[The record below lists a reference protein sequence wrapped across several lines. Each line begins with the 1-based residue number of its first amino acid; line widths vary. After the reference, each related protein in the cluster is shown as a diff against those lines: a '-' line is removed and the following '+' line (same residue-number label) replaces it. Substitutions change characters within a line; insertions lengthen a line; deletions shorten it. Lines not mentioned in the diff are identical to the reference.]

1 MPRIQDL
8 LEGDLI
14 IEDLHATDKTGVI
27 REFASLLTRTGKVRD
42 ADQLVK
48 VILERESQGST
59 GIGDGIAIPH
69 AKSREIADSVVA
81 FGRSKTGVD
90 FQSLDGKPAYL
101 FFLLVTPESRPGEHL
116 KTLARISRLMRNT
129 TLRDELRQCSVRQE
143 IRKLILDE
151 DSKYPNMR

>member
-1 MPRIQDL
+1 MPRLQDL

-14 IEDLHATDKTGVI
+14 IEDLHATDKVGVI
-27 REFASLLTRTGKVRD
+27 RELASLLTRRGKVRD
-42 ADQLVK
+42 TDQLVQ

-69 AKSREIADSVVA
+69 AKSREIGGSIVA

-90 FQSLDGKPAYL
+90 FHSLDGKPAYL

-129 TLRDELRQCSVRQE
+129 ALRDDLMRCSAWQE

>member
-8 LEGDLI
+8 LGGDLI
-14 IEDLHATDKTGVI
+14 IEDLQATDKAGVI
-27 REFASLLTRTGKVRD
+27 RELASLLTRRGRVRD
-42 ADQLVK
+42 ADRLVH

-69 AKSREIADSVVA
+69 AKSQEIEDSVVA

-101 FFLLVTPESRPGEHL
+101 FFLLVTPENRPGEHL
-116 KTLARISRLMRNT
+116 KTLARISRIMRNT
-129 TLRDELRQCSVRQE
+129 ALRDELRRCEAWQE
-143 IRKLILDE
+143 IRRLILDE